1 MFFRIL
7 FLLLSLCLCFAP
19 FAFSAM
25 SVVVSIKGIPADS
38 PLHKNILAH
47 LKLYQQKN
55 NERLQVSGVRR
66 LHRQADSDIRS
77 ALAPFGYYNPVIQ
90 DSLEEIEGTW
100 SATYIVSKG
109 PPMVVKNIELKL
121 DGPGRYN
128 ALLLEALAEFPLKP
142 GKILDQQLYEQGKK
156 RLVHLAFGEGFLDAV
171 FVEHA
176 LLIDREENGVNIRLV
191 LQTGERY
198 FFGETICL
206 NPILKQNLLDRYLP
220 YMEGEPY
227 RSAKL
232 FELQA
237 ILYKTDYFSRV
248 IVKGLT
254 GKAVDHYIP
263 VEVELTAPE
272 HLNKYTFGAGYAT
285 DTGVRGKVDWSN
297 RLFNAKGHKI
307 KVSLQLSELANTIAL
322 DYTIPRKD
330 PRYDSFSHILSYQDR
345 KWDDTNTQ
353 LFSAGVNRV
362 YKGPRFNYSTGLVIR
377 DEVYDVG
384 NTSGDST
391 LLIPSLNYGFVFADD
406 IKKTQNGLKSTL
418 GILGGFEGI
427 VSDAS
432 FIQFTFGSKM
442 IVTLL
447 DDWRL
452 IGRGA
457 LGGTLVDSIND
468 LPPSLRFYAGGDNTI
483 RGYKYKSIGSEDSSG
498 TVIGGRYLVVGSI
511 ELERVI
517 VHQWSV
523 AAFWDVGN
531 ATDDLSLDFYQGAGI
546 GVRFRLPFGQVKLD
560 LASAVSEDGQP
571 FRVHLTVGGDL

>member
-1 MFFRIL
+1 
-7 FLLLSLCLCFAP
+7 
-19 FAFSAM
+19 
-25 SVVVSIKGIPADS
+25 
-38 PLHKNILAH
+38 
-47 LKLYQQKN
+47 
-55 NERLQVSGVRR
+55 
-66 LHRQADSDIRS
+66 
-77 ALAPFGYYNPVIQ
+77 
-90 DSLEEIEGTW
+90 
-100 SATYIVSKG
+100 
-109 PPMVVKNIELKL
+109 
-121 DGPGRYN
+121 
-128 ALLLEALAEFPLKP
+128 
-142 GKILDQQLYEQGKK
+142 
-156 RLVHLAFGEGFLDAV
+156 
-171 FVEHA
+171 
-176 LLIDREENGVNIRLV
+176 
-191 LQTGERY
+191 
-198 FFGETICL
+198 
-206 NPILKQNLLDRYLP
+206 
-220 YMEGEPY
+220 MEGEPY
-227 RSAKL
+227 RPAKL

-237 ILYKTDYFSRV
+237 ILYKTDYFKRV
-248 IVKGLT
+248 VVKGLT
-254 GKAVDHYIP
+254 GKATYHYIP
-263 VEVELTAPE
+263 VEVELAAPE

-297 RLFNAKGHKI
+297 RLFNTKGHKI
-307 KVSLQLSELANTIAL
+307 KISTQLSELANTIAL
-322 DYTIPRKD
+322 DYSIPRKD

-353 LFSAGVNRV
+353 LFSAGINRV

-406 IKKTQNGLKSTL
+406 IKKTQNGLKATL
-418 GILGGFEGI
+418 GILGGLEGV

-432 FIQFTFGSKM
+432 FLQFTFGSKM
-442 IVTLL
+442 IVTPL

-452 IGRGA
+452 IGRGT

-523 AAFWDVGN
+523 AAFWDVGS

-546 GVRFRLPFGQVKLD
+546 GVRFRLPFGQVKFD
-560 LASAVSEDGQP
+560 LASAISEDGQP